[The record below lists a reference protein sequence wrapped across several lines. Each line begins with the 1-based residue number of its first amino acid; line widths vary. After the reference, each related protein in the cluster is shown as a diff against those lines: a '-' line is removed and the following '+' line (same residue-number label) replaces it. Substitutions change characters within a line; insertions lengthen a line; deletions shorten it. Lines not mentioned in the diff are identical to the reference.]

1 MARMGDLNDAGRID
15 PSTLSQRSLK
25 RARPVAAVV
34 LVVVSCFA
42 IQGSAALATT
52 LFDDMSPVSVA
63 AWRQLIGAVTLV
75 LIFRPRL
82 RGRSRGRWALI
93 VLLGIA
99 MAAMNTSY
107 YLAVERLPLG
117 IAAALFYL
125 GPFIVAV
132 VSLRR
137 VRLLVWPAF
146 ALVGVIAITRP
157 DQGSV
162 ESGVGILLALLAA
175 ASLAGY
181 TVLSHLLGRSAQ
193 AGLGDLSLAVCVSAI
208 VLLPTLLLGNA
219 PTDGSQIGT
228 LILLGTLGV
237 ALPFA
242 CDYQALRFGGPALV
256 GTLFALDPV
265 AGAVVGLI
273 ALGQVLTMSSVFGLS
288 AVCLAGVG
296 FTIGTALVERRRGP
310 RQPRHHQRMG
320 SNGAP

>member
-1 MARMGDLNDAGRID
+1 MSDPDDAGRID
-15 PSTLSQRSLK
+15 PSSLSQCSRK
-25 RARPVAAVV
+25 RTWPVVAVV
-34 LVVVSCFA
+34 LVVLSCFA
-42 IQGSAALATT
+42 IQGSAAVATT
-52 LFDDMSPVSVA
+52 LFDDMSPISVA
-63 AWRQLIGAVTLV
+63 TWRQLIGAATLV

-107 YLAVERLPLG
+107 YLAVERIPLG

-125 GPFIVAV
+125 GPFLVAV
-132 VSLRR
+132 ASLRR
-137 VRLLVWPAF
+137 ARLLVWPAI

-162 ESGVGILLALLAA
+162 ESIVGILLALLAA

-181 TVLSHLLGRSAQ
+181 TILSHLLGRSAQ
-193 AGLGDLSLAVCVSAI
+193 AGLGDLSLSVCVSAV
-208 VLLPTLLLGNA
+208 VLLPTLVVGNA
-219 PTDGSQIGT
+219 PANGSQIGT
-228 LILLGTLGV
+228 LILLGALGV

-273 ALGQVLTMSSVFGLS
+273 ALGQVLTMSAILGLI
-288 AVCLAGVG
+288 AICLAGAG
-296 FTIGTALVERRRGP
+296 LTIGTAMGERRHEL
-310 RQPRHHQRMG
+310 RQPQRHQRLG
-320 SNGAP
+320 PTGTP